1 MANSTCLGVI
11 VGNRDFFPDVLISE
25 ARRDLTKLFAELSI
39 EPVWLSPEESKLG
52 AVETW
57 ADAQKCGE
65 LLRRNRDRID
75 GILVCLP
82 NFGDEKGVADSIR
95 LADTRVPVLVQAC
108 PDDLDQFGLDRRRD
122 AFCGKISVCNNLRQY
137 RIKFSL
143 TRDHTVAIFDQRFRE
158 DLAQFTRTCKVVRG
172 LSRVRIGAV
181 GARPNAFNT
190 TRFSEKLL
198 EAAGITVNTIDLSE
212 VFGSAAKISS
222 DDQRVRQR
230 IEQIRSYADASKAP
244 DEAIVRMAKFAL
256 VVDDWMHSLS
266 ITATAIQCW
275 SSLQKNFGVN
285 VCTIMWMMSEQML
298 PSACEVD
305 IAGVVGMYALQLAS
319 GTPSALVDWNNNY
332 GGDAE
337 KCVFFHCGNW
347 AKDFLPDIRIATAP
361 ILGTTLGEENT
372 FGALEGRT
380 NSGPVTFGRVST
392 DDLTGEIAAYVGEG
406 EFTDDPLET
415 FGTRAV
421 VKVRGLPALMH
432 LICQKGFEHHAAMNR
447 SHCAAAVAEALG
459 RYLGWSTYH
468 HNRPAGLPPLP

>member
-1 MANSTCLGVI
+1 MGKSTCLGVI
-11 VGNRDFFPDVLISE
+11 VGSRDFFPDVLISE
-25 ARRDLTKLFAELSI
+25 ARRDLAKLFSDLDI
-39 EPVWLSPEESKLG
+39 EPVWLSAEESKLG

-82 NFGDEKGVADSIR
+82 NFGDEKGIADSIR
-95 LADTRVPVLVQAC
+95 LADARVPVLVQAC

-137 RIKFSL
+137 RIKYTL
-143 TRDHTVAIFDQRFRE
+143 TRDHTVAIFDPRFRE
-158 DLAQFTRTCKVVRG
+158 DLVQFTRTCKVVRG
-172 LSRVRIGAV
+172 LSGLRIGAV

-190 TRFSEKLL
+190 TRFSEKLF
-198 EAAGITVNTIDLSE
+198 EASGITVNTIDLSE
-212 VFGSAAKISS
+212 VFGNAAKIAS
-222 DDQRVRQR
+222 DDQRVKQR

-244 DEAIVRMAKFAL
+244 DEAIVKMAKFAL
-256 VVDDWMHSLS
+256 VVDDWMRSLS
-266 ITATAIQCW
+266 IRATAIQCW

-285 VCTIMWMMSEQML
+285 VCTIMSMMSEQML

-332 GGDAE
+332 GSDLE

-380 NSGPVTFGRVST
+380 LGGPVTFGRVST
-392 DDLTGEIAAYVGEG
+392 DDLTGKITAYVGEG
-406 EFTDDPLET
+406 EFTEDPLHT

-421 VKVRGLPALMH
+421 VKVPALPALMH
-432 LICQKGFEHHAAMNR
+432 VICQNGFEHHAAMNR

-459 RYLGWSTYH
+459 RYLEWLTYH